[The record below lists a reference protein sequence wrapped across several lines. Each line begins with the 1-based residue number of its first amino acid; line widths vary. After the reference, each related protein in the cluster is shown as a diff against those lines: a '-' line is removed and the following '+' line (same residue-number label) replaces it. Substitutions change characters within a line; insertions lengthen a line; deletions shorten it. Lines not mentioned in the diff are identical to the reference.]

1 MDIDHNTNYD
11 SDDDMPALQSVSN
24 SSDSEGDD
32 DDYSPPQRQTNRRS
46 RASQPVVDDDDDN
59 AWTDVEDEDDEM
71 PALEPINAPETAANS
86 GRRRRRTGD
95 DTEQDRD
102 RDRRHPSQRVNGPPN
117 IPTPNANVNNN
128 TNTGNTNNN
137 GGNNPNMPF
146 PGAPPQLAQLF
157 TFLARIGAAGP
168 NGGVFGAGDL
178 PPNMGHFVFG
188 GGPPPPP
195 PKDSP
200 ENAARIIAGL
210 ERVPEG
216 LVRRLER
223 VSKLGK
229 STDESEEL
237 GAAGGDSGCAICW
250 DKLLDG
256 DGAEFASSSTTT
268 TTAAPAT
275 TSPSDSPPEGITAL
289 PCAHVFHSACL
300 LPWFSRPG
308 QTTCPTCRF
317 DVDPKGIIWYGGRKQ
332 DRERGGLFGGLG
344 GPGADWAAFA
354 RGRFPFPV
362 PQNGNP
368 GGGPQN
374 AAEGGLM
381 PEGFFG
387 PRDGDIFNLL
397 EEEDMLADEIEAFAT
412 WGDGQGLGESFSS
425 LFDPDS
431 PIVSSV
437 FPVDGRMLNPL
448 HLPAFHPGPP
458 PNNGDDDDGDD
469 LPPPLEPI
477 PGRAPGPAHQQTQND
492 DDDLPPLEPISVR
505 ATSSNSENNNNNAL
519 PPPPP
524 LVNPAPVT
532 TTTTNPNSNPNLT
545 PHPAPPPAP
554 PSNTFTFG
562 LDIVFSTLGP
572 IPPPA
577 DLGGVTNGLPPNP
590 AVTQQQA
597 PPAPGAATPS
607 QPANAQP
614 PPPPQFTFGPLRG
627 GVGLGAG
634 GVGALPGFAQLFRGF
649 GAGAPAGGAAPAPA
663 PAAGG
668 GGGGTTTF
676 HGIQIPLTVPPFV
689 FGEPAQQQQQQ
700 PQDPGMPAGAGEQ
713 QQGQA
718 QQQQRAQAAAV
729 LRALGLG
736 GILPAGFEGGAAGN
750 EAGDGAGGDQ
760 QAGVGGQQMFG
771 LNLDDFRVEIGT
783 GVPPWLRPPQPGN
796 ANAETG
802 AAANNGTGMQ
812 MPPGMVFEFPFG
824 RGAPAAA
831 PPAGNAGAQNVTG
844 NGNDNNNAANPP
856 PPPTIHVQHIAGG
869 PMPLPPG
876 LRAFPRS
883 GMPPP
888 PQDAQTPPPP
898 PPPQQDW
905 APPPAPGPTLRDRV
919 ERREREAGLRCWDK
933 SCEVGP
939 SDEDPFVE
947 VGEEGGRVVGIRAL
961 RGKGKDLGLAN
972 GEKGGEGE
980 ERGFACAHTFHVPCL
995 VSAQRARL
1003 GWREPVIVEGEED
1016 AEVEVVCSV
1025 CRADGTVAQAEW
1037 LAR

>member
-117 IPTPNANVNNN
+117 IPTPNANAHNN

-229 STDESEEL
+229 STNESEEL
-237 GAAGGDSGCAICW
+237 GAVGGDSGCAICW
-250 DKLLDG
+250 DRLLDG
-256 DGAEFASSSTTT
+256 DGAEFASSSF

-275 TSPSDSPPEGITAL
+275 TATSSPSDSDSAPEGITAL
-289 PCAHVFHSACL
+289 PCAHVFHAACL

-317 DVDPKGIIWYGGRKQ
+317 DVDPKGVIWYGGRKQ
-332 DRERGGLFGGLG
+332 DRGERGGVFGA
-344 GPGADWAAFA
+344 GADWAAFA

-362 PQNGNP
+362 NP
-368 GGGPQN
+368 GGGGGAQN
-374 AAEGGLM
+374 GADGEPLPM

-412 WGDGQGLGESFSS
+412 WGDGPGL
-425 LFDPDS
+425 
-431 PIVSSV
+431 
-437 FPVDGRMLNPL
+437 
-448 HLPAFHPGPP
+448 AFHPGPP

-477 PGRAPGPAHQQTQND
+477 PGRAPGPGAAQQRQQTQNADD

-505 ATSSNSENNNNNAL
+505 ANSENNNA

-524 LVNPAPVT
+524 VNS
-532 TTTTNPNSNPNLT
+532 TTTTNPNPHTNPNST
-545 PHPAPPPAP
+545 AQPAPPPP
-554 PSNTFTFG
+554 PTTTTNTFTFG

-577 DLGGVTNGLPPNP
+577 DLGGVTGGLPPNP
-590 AVTQQQA
+590 AVTT
-597 PPAPGAATPS
+597 PNPAS
-607 QPANAQP
+607 MQQPANAQSQAVPNAPNAHP
-614 PPPPQFTFGPLRG
+614 PPQGPPQFTFGPLRG

-634 GVGALPGFAQLFRGF
+634 AGGVGVGVGGLPGFAQLFRGF
-649 GAGAPAGGAAPAPA
+649 GAAGAAPAPTGRAPATA
-663 PAAGG
+663 PAAAGG
-668 GGGGTTTF
+668 IGGGGVGGGSGEAGGGGTTTF
-676 HGIQIPLTVPPFV
+676 HGIQMPLTVPPFV
-689 FGEPAQQQQQQ
+689 FGEQQ
-700 PQDPGMPAGAGEQ
+700 PPPPQAPGTNAAGAGAGAGEQ
-713 QQGQA
+713 QQQQGQQPGQA

-736 GILPAGFEGGAAGN
+736 GILPAGFDGAAAGDEAGNGAAG
-750 EAGDGAGGDQ
+750 DQGG
-760 QAGVGGQQMFG
+760 GGQQMFG

-783 GVPPWLRPPQPGN
+783 GVPPWMRPPGQ
-796 ANAETG
+796 NAETG
-802 AAANNGTGMQ
+802 AGAANANGNNGNGTRPMI
-812 MPPGMVFEFPFG
+812 FEFPFG
-824 RGAPAAA
+824 RGVPAAA
-831 PPAGNAGAQNVTG
+831 PAGAQNVNG
-844 NGNDNNNAANPP
+844 NANDNNNNTAMPP
-856 PPPTIHVQHIAGG
+856 PPPPPVIHVQHIAGG
-869 PMPLPPG
+869 PIQMPPPPF
-876 LRAFPRS
+876 RAFPRS

-888 PQDAQTPPPP
+888 PQDGQPPPP
-898 PPPQQDW
+898 PPPQQEW

-947 VGEEGGRVVGIRAL
+947 VEVGEGMGRVVGIRAA
-961 RGKGKDLGLAN
+961 LA
-972 GEKGGEGE
+972 EGE
-980 ERGFACAHTFHVPCL
+980 EGERGSACSHTFHVPCL

-1003 GWREPVIVEGEED
+1003 GWREPVIVEGEEK
-1016 AEVEVVCSV
+1016 EVEVVCSV
-1025 CRADGTVAQAEW
+1025 CRADGTVGQAEW